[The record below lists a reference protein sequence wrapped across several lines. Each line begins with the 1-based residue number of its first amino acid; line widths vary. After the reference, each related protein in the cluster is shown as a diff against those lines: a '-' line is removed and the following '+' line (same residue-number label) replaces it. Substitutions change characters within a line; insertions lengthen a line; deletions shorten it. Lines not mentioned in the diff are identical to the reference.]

1 MNKFCIIVSTSLI
14 LLFGSSVA
22 FSAEDHD
29 GDLSEEKVM
38 AFLEAKAPE
47 IIVELLELRD
57 VDPEQYWEDI
67 YRLDKKIKTYH
78 DAMEN
83 SPELAE
89 SLLKAERLEYQSW
102 KLAERAVSE
111 TDKEKQ
117 EQSKRELRSVL
128 NQVFDARMYQQE
140 TQVREL
146 EEEVNELKRV
156 VEQRKVRRDEIID
169 IRFKELLT
177 SEDEILGW

>member
-22 FSAEDHD
+22 FSAEDQD

-47 IIVELLELRD
+47 IIVELLDLRD

-83 SPELAE
+83 SPEL
-89 SLLKAERLEYQSW
+89 Q
-102 KLAERAVSE
+102 
-111 TDKEKQ
+111 
-117 EQSKRELRSVL
+117 RS
-128 NQVFDARMYQQE
+128 
-140 TQVREL
+140 
-146 EEEVNELKRV
+146 
-156 VEQRKVRRDEIID
+156 I
-169 IRFKELLT
+169 
-177 SEDEILGW
+177 S